1 MRPKLTITVALETSH
16 VMKNTM
22 IDLDQNTQKRKKE
35 RMYIYIYRERKDGGH
50 RSHSAKTTAIY
61 KRE

>member
-22 IDLDQNTQKRKKE
+22 IDLDQKYPKEKERKK
-35 RMYIYIYRERKDGGH
+35 RYIYRERKDGGH
-50 RSHSAKTTAIY
+50 RSHYAKTTAIY
-61 KRE
+61 NRE

>member
-35 RMYIYIYRERKDGGH
+35 RNVHIYRERKDGGH